1 MLDFES
7 KQIKITDSISIHKD
21 ELEWDFKRPSKPG
34 GRASNSQATGVQL
47 RFDLK
52 KTKALPLEVR
62 KRLFEIA
69 KNKISEDHILL
80 LYSEEHRSQQENR
93 EECTEKLKEI
103 LKDAANLPEER
114 KETKPP
120 RGDANEERIKEK
132 KIRGEKKELRK
143 KINPDEIED
152 QDLS

>member
-34 GRASNSQATGVQL
+34 GRAANSQATGVQL
-47 RFDLK
+47 RFDLN
-52 KTKALPLEVR
+52 KTKSLPLEVR
-62 KRLFEIA
+62 KRVFEIA
-69 KNKISEDHILL
+69 KNRIIDDNILL
-80 LYSEEHRSQQENR
+80 LYTEVHGSQQENR
-93 EECTEKLKEI
+93 EECIEKLKEI
-103 LKDAANLPEER
+103 LKDAANPPEER

-120 RGDANEERIKEK
+120 RGDANEERIKSK

-143 KINPDEIED
+143 KISPEEIED
-152 QDLS
+152 QDI